1 MGRSNPTSF
10 CIFDMTENDYK
21 NFIAVYQQKS
31 SDLFSQVVALEARLI
46 GANQLIE
53 ALTNKVNEQ
62 KEEIEKLKAKN
73 TRKTTKTD
81 NSSSEEF

>member
-1 MGRSNPTSF
+1 MGRSNPTYF
-10 CIFDMTENDYK
+10 CIFDMTEHDYK

-46 GANQLIE
+46 GTNQLIE
-53 ALTNKVNEQ
+53 ALTNRVNEQ

>member
-1 MGRSNPTSF
+1 MGRSNPTLF
-10 CIFDMTENDYK
+10 NIFDMTENDYK

-31 SDLFSQVVALEARLI
+31 SDLFNQIIALEARSMSS
-46 GANQLIE
+46 NQIIE

-62 KEEIEKLKAKN
+62 KDEIEKLKAKN
-73 TRKTTKTD
+73 TRKPTKTD

>member
-1 MGRSNPTSF
+1 
-10 CIFDMTENDYK
+10 MTENDYK
-21 NFIAVYQQKS
+21 NFIAIYQQKS
-31 SDLFSQVVALEARLI
+31 SDLFNQVIALEARLMSS
-46 GANQLIE
+46 NQLIE

-62 KEEIEKLKAKN
+62 KEEIGKLTAKN

>member
-1 MGRSNPTSF
+1 MGRSNPTLF
-10 CIFDMTENDYK
+10 NIFDMTENDYK

-31 SDLFSQVVALEARLI
+31 SDFFAQIVALEARLLSS
-46 GANQLIE
+46 NQLIE
-53 ALTNKVNEQ
+53 ALTNRVNEQ

>member
-1 MGRSNPTSF
+1 MGVNPTPFLYHS
-10 CIFDMTENDYK
+10 MTENDYK

-31 SDLFSQVVALEARLI
+31 SDLFSQVIALEARLI
-46 GANQLIE
+46 SSNQLIE

-62 KEEIEKLKAKN
+62 KEEIQKLTAKSN
-73 TRKTTKTD
+73 RKTTKTD